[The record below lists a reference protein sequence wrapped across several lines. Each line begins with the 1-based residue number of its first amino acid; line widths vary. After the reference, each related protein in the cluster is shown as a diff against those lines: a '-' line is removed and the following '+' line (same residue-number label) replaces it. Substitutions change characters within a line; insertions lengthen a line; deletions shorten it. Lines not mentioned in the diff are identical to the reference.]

1 MLFMVLFVIFRKMHP
16 KVFIN
21 DSVYKIFAI
30 GILDVAKGLF
40 PNGFLDILGA
50 LFGQKG
56 GR

>member
-1 MLFMVLFVIFRKMHP
+1 MHP

-21 DSVYKIFAI
+21 DSVYKVFSI

-40 PNGFLDILGA
+40 PNSFLGILGA